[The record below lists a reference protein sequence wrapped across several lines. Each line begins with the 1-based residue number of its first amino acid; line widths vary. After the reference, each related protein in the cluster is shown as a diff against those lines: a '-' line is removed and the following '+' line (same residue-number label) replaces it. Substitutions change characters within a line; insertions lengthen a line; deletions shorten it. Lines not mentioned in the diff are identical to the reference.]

1 MPERK
6 KEKAYMVDSDLS
18 LQDVTCRHG
27 GPTQISG
34 VRLPWGTPKLWLHRD
49 WGWCGLLTA
58 GQPTDRLWVV
68 RGRTGNFRRPTRR
81 AVAVQKE
88 ILSFLGSF
96 PCLAS
101 RAPRM
106 KSELRNNHHSPC
118 QLLETALAAQ
128 QCWESCSSNIHFDL
142 KSFMF
147 EINFSLL
154 TVGWVWPI
162 Q

>member
-1 MPERK
+1 M
-6 KEKAYMVDSDLS
+6 
-18 LQDVTCRHG
+18 G
-27 GPTQISG
+27 GPRRSLGSG
-34 VRLPWGTPKLWLHRD
+34 CLGEHPSCGSIET
-49 WGWCGLLTA
+49 GAGAGLLTA